1 MARKSA
7 STQIT
12 TPAFISL
19 RDAAAR
25 TGFSVDTLRDEVYSG
40 DLPAYR
46 LGGRPG
52 GEMRVKI
59 ADVDALLEP
68 VIPPAVYAER
78 RARQRHPL
86 DRVDDL

>member
-1 MARKSA
+1 MAKKSI
-7 STQIT
+7 STQTI
-12 TPAFISL
+12 PAFISL
-19 RDAAAR
+19 RDAATR
-25 TGFSVDTLRDEVYSG
+25 TGFSVETLRDRVYSG

-46 LGGRPG
+46 LNGKPG

-78 RARQRHPL
+78 RALQRHPL